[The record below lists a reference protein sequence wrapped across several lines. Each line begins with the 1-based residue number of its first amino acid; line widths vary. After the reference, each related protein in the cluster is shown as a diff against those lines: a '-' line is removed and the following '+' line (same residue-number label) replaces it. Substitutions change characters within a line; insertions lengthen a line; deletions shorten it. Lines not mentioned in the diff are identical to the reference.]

1 MRKIIAM
8 FLLLTW
14 ITFYIWAVATS
25 AGATTDWPR
34 IWQLVFYV
42 VAGVL
47 WILPLK
53 PLFAWMNT
61 GVNMGPD

>member
-8 FLLLTW
+8 LLLLTW
-14 ITFYIWAVATS
+14 IAVYIWAVATAASS
-25 AGATTDWPR
+25 AATWPGLF
-34 IWQLVFYV
+34 QLGFYV
-42 VAGVL
+42 LAGVL

-53 PLFAWMNT
+53 PLFAWMNK